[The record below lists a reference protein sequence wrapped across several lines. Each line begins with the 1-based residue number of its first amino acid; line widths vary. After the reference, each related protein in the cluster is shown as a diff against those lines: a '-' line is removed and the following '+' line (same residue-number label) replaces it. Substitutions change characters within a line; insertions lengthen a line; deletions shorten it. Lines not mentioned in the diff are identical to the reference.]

1 MPRAFRRPE
10 KEIQLQRKLLTRIL
24 ALALVAT
31 FLLCAGCGAKPTP
44 TPPETNPPQT
54 QPSEEGTLPAPENE
68 DVKIETPYCTLS
80 IPYTFSE
87 LVVVER
93 GESENTD
100 SYVFK
105 AVLED
110 NSVPVYTIHFVS
122 GDSSATGDLFGTL
135 KTDEGTVRILFEA
148 FNPDE
153 ALEGDDLEA
162 FYAAQ
167 ETINDVFA
175 SLQATSNFKAA

>member
-1 MPRAFRRPE
+1 MA
-10 KEIQLQRKLLTRIL
+10 
-24 ALALVAT
+24 A
-31 FLLCAGCGAKPTP
+31 FLLCAGCGAKPEP
-44 TPPETNPPQT
+44 TLPEANPPQT
-54 QPSEEGTLPAPENE
+54 QTLEDDPLPAPENE
-68 DVKIETPYCTLS
+68 DMKIETPYCTLS

-93 GESENTD
+93 GKSENTD

-122 GDSSATGDLFGTL
+122 GDSSETGDLFGTL
-135 KTDEGTVRILFEA
+135 KTDEGAVRVLFEA

-153 ALEGDDLEA
+153 ALKGDDLEA

-175 SLQATSNFKAA
+175 SLQAASNFKAA